1 MARRSFR
8 ILSATVGAAALCFLP
23 AATPAQID
31 QSLRGKISQLFIF
44 GSGGDPLFLAGTAD
58 PNNPASVRV
67 HGTHFVP
74 AAVTENG
81 SLIAFITGA
90 VATSVGNLPIGA
102 TSGGTTFRF
111 EAGVPVKT
119 STSAGPI
126 FAERAQTLGKGR
138 TVVGIS
144 RNSFH
149 FASLRGV
156 PLN

>member
-1 MARRSFR
+1 
-8 ILSATVGAAALCFLP
+8 
-23 AATPAQID
+23 
-31 QSLRGKISQLFIF
+31 
-44 GSGGDPLFLAGTAD
+44 
-58 PNNPASVRV
+58 
-67 HGTHFVP
+67 VP
-74 AAVTENG
+74 AAVSENG

-138 TVVGIS
+138 NGRWDQS
-144 RNSFH
+144 QQLSFH
-149 FASLRGV
+149 IAARRPV
-156 PLN
+156 

>member
-1 MARRSFR
+1 MACLSRRIVFAAVAALLVS
-8 ILSATVGAAALCFLP
+8 SGAATAR
-23 AATPAQID
+23 AQID

-44 GSGGDPLFLAGTAD
+44 GSGAAPVLLAGTAD
-58 PNNPASVRV
+58 PNNPASIRV

-74 AAVTENG
+74 AAVSENG

-90 VATSVGNLPIGA
+90 VATSVRNLPIGA

-126 FAERAQTLGKGR
+126 FAERAPTPGKGR
-138 TVVGIS
+138 
-144 RNSFH
+144 
-149 FASLRGV
+149 RGV
-156 PLN
+156 WMPRH